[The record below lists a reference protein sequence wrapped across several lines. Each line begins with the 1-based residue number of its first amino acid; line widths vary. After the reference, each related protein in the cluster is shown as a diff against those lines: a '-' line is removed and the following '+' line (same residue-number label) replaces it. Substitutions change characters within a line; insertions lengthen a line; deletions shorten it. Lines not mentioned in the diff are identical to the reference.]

1 MNKEEVVEMTKL
13 HIGEWKDLLILYKFG
28 LDEINTKL
36 KILNE
41 EFKYMYNHNPIEHL
55 KSRVK
60 DPAGITEKLKRKGCD
75 PTKENAREYVQDIAG
90 IRIICSFVSDIYKI
104 YDMLDQ
110 QDDIHV
116 IEVKDYIENP
126 KPNGYKSLHLILEVP
141 VFLSNRTEMVKVE
154 VQIRTV
160 AMDFWAG
167 IEHKLY
173 YKYEK
178 SVPDHLAGELL
189 KAAETVHALDDKMS
203 GLKKEVDLLE
213 ASHV

>member
-1 MNKEEVVEMTKL
+1 MNEEAVTEMTKL
-13 HIGEWKDLLILYKFG
+13 ELEEWKDLLILYKFG

-60 DPAGITEKLKRKGCD
+60 DPAGIAEKLKRKGCAA
-75 PTKENAREYVQDIAG
+75 TKENARQYVQDIAG
-90 IRIICSFVSDIYKI
+90 IRIISSFVSDIYKI
-104 YDMLDQ
+104 YDMLNQ
-110 QDDIHV
+110 QDDIRV
-116 IEVKDYIENP
+116 IEVKDYIKKP
-126 KPNGYKSLHLILEVP
+126 KPNGYKSLHLILEIP

-178 SVPDHLAGELL
+178 KVPDHLAGELL
-189 KAAETVHALDDKMS
+189 KAAETVHALDAKM
-203 GLKKEVDLLE
+203 GVLKKEVDLQE
-213 ASHV
+213 S